1 MGETFGA
8 AVSEFSIKNKP
19 IITCKGYD
27 NAHLDILK
35 DKAIIYNKNDM
46 DNVYEIFKNFNRDE
60 AKLKDWNAYGDYL
73 PEKVMDS
80 FNNIFIKPLL

>member
-1 MGETFGA
+1 
-8 AVSEFSIKNKP
+8 
-19 IITCKGYD
+19 
-27 NAHLDILK
+27 
-35 DKAIIYNKNDM
+35 M